1 MKFCSEAI
9 VQEKR
14 RKWIVKDKKEYT
26 GTSLVHDPYTDTCTA
41 RRDVAQT
48 LTQLYSQEVK
58 QTLSWYCIPV
68 PERHVGVHSRA
79 WVLENYPVYICSA
92 VIYIVLSCNLFLVLQ
107 WKA

>member
-1 MKFCSEAI
+1 MTHI
-9 VQEKR
+9 LIRVQPEEMWHR
-14 RKWIVKDKKEYT
+14 
-26 GTSLVHDPYTDTCTA
+26 A
-41 RRDVAQT
+41 
-48 LTQLYSQEVK
+48 LTQLYCQEVK
-58 QTLSWYCIPV
+58 QTLSWCCIPV